1 MFFFDFFLLLILL
14 LLFLFLFF
22 VFLLPPLK
30 TLGETGATGAV
41 AGAGAVEAGNGLS
54 RSGTTLSVNVG
65 NTLQIASDTVNI
77 KGVTSTATGDIILG
91 SGGANGGYSRLAVG
105 STDQMLKVSGG
116 TLVYTDTIDGGT
128 FT

>member
-1 MFFFDFFLLLILL
+1 NTNLTFTQFS
-14 LLFLFLFF
+14 
-22 VFLLPPLK
+22 
-30 TLGETGATGAV
+30 
-41 AGAGAVEAGNGLS
+41 GAGAVEAGNGLS